1 VSDQRAADRD
11 GTEALGR
18 RLAELLEVDAGDG
31 GPLSLETRQRLL
43 AALVRLYARGWL
55 AERAERHAGPAPF
68 GEAAVSAEEVVV
80 TAAQM
85 LRSAEVTSFELA
97 ALFDV

>member
-1 VSDQRAADRD
+1 MTSASDGD

-18 RLAELLEVDAGDG
+18 RLADRLEVDADDG
-31 GPLSLETRQRLL
+31 SELSAETRQRLL

-55 AERAERHAGPAPF
+55 AERPDRHEGPAPF
-68 GEAAVSAEEVVV
+68 GEAAVSAEEVAV

-85 LRSAEVTSFELA
+85 LRAAGVTSFELA

>member
-1 VSDQRAADRD
+1 MATSSSASDAD
-11 GTEALGR
+11 GTDALGR
-18 RLAELLEVDAGDG
+18 SLADRLEADAG
-31 GPLSLETRQRLL
+31 GPLSEETRQRLL

-55 AERAERHAGPAPF
+55 AALAERGAGPIPF
-68 GEAAVSAEEVVV
+68 AAQAVSAEDVVV

-97 ALFDV
+97 SLFDV